1 VIAARGHQ
9 ARDRHCSTA
18 AGSGSAAHAKRGLRH
33 GHRRITEHQAGKVVG
48 SGSHRGDVEASKVGG
63 VVAFLDGGSGE
74 FPNLWERK
82 RVVRQLPI
90 RS

>member
-1 VIAARGHQ
+1 M
-9 ARDRHCSTA
+9 
-18 AGSGSAAHAKRGLRH
+18 
-33 GHRRITEHQAGKVVG
+33 EHQAGKVVG

-74 FPNLWERK
+74 FLNLWERK
-82 RVVRQLPI
+82 RVVRRLPI